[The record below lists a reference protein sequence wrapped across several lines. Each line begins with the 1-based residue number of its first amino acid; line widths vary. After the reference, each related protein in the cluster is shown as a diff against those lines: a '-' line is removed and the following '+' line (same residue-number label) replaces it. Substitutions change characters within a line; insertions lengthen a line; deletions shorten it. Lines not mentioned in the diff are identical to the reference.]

1 MNLPAKIQKAMRR
14 ILPFLVL
21 TLAAGGARAEWL
33 AIGRTENFRVY
44 LEQQSLE
51 RNGDFVLTIQL
62 MDFVTAQ
69 WVDAQTV
76 VSSIITR
83 VEYDC
88 TQPRLR
94 TLFLEAFTEQM
105 GAGRRLSAEEI
116 PNPEWESVKPGSN
129 NENIQKMVCKK

>member
-1 MNLPAKIQKAMRR
+1 MNLPAKIQKAVRR
-14 ILPFLVL
+14 FLPFLLL
-21 TLAAGGARAEWL
+21 TLAAGGAQAEWL

-51 RNGDFVLTIQL
+51 RNGEFVLTIQL

-105 GAGRRLSAEEI
+105 GAGRRLSAEKI
-116 PNPEWESVKPGSN
+116 PNPEWEAVKPGSN

>member
-1 MNLPAKIQKAMRR
+1 MNFNARFPRAMQR
-14 ILPFLVL
+14 ILPLLLLSLF
-21 TLAAGGARAEWL
+21 AGSAQAEWL
-33 AIGRTENFRVY
+33 AIGRNENFRVY

-51 RNGDFVLTIQL
+51 RNGEFVLTIQL

-105 GAGRRLSAEEI
+105 GAGRRLSAEKI
-116 PNPEWESVKPGSN
+116 PNPEWEAVKPGSN